1 MATKLFFLKH
11 KHTLVLIAFIALKFY
26 LHGVIVNPLY
36 ELHRDEYLHLNQAQH
51 LAWGYLS
58 VPPVTSW
65 VALLISWLG
74 NSVFWVKFFP
84 TLFGAI
90 TLYFVWEMVAILG
103 GNLFAKS
110 MAAISVLFSA
120 LMRLNM
126 LFQPNSFDTMVWTF
140 MFYVL
145 LKYIENEQNK
155 WLYVFAI
162 AVALGF
168 LNKYNVVFLLLA
180 VLLGLLLSPYRKVFI
195 NKYFYTSLLL
205 AALLVAP
212 NLWWQYEHHFPV
224 FHHMK
229 LLKATQLENVNTGDF
244 IKEQIL
250 FFFNA
255 IFVLLAAIY
264 SLFFYKNFAKYRV
277 FIWIFVAVLGLYIFL
292 KGKGY
297 YAMGLYPAYMA
308 FGAVFL
314 ENTIKNTYFRTLLL
328 LLPVAIFSF
337 GFHYL
342 FPIDTPEAV
351 QKQIAVYNDL
361 GLTRWEDG
369 KLHALPQ
376 DYADM
381 LGWKELAQKVDAAY
395 EQIGDTAHTLV
406 YCDNYGQAGA
416 INYYSRHAAN
426 IRAVSFSADY
436 LNWFDLNRPIKH
448 IVMVKDIYDTDTM
461 RSDEKPL
468 FQEIRYFGKIEN
480 KFAREQGTRIYVL
493 KNARTDI
500 NAILKKEIA
509 DELQQ
514 IQH

>member
-1 MATKLFFLKH
+1 MKLFLQKH
-11 KHTLVLIAFIALKFY
+11 QHTFVLLAFIALKFG
-26 LHGVIVNPLY
+26 LHGIIINPLY
-36 ELHRDEYLHLNQAQH
+36 ELHRDEYLHLNQGQH

-65 VALLISWLG
+65 ISLLILWLG
-74 NSVFWVKFFP
+74 NSIFWVKFFP
-84 TLFGAI
+84 ALFGAI
-90 TLYFVWEMVAILG
+90 TLFFVWKITEILG

-110 MAAISVLFSA
+110 LAVVAVLFSA
-120 LMRLNM
+120 LVRLNM

-140 MFYVL
+140 MFWVL
-145 LKYIENEQNK
+145 LKYIENQENK
-155 WLYVFAI
+155 WLYVFAV

-168 LNKYNVVFLLLA
+168 LNKYNVVFLVLGTLA
-180 VLLGLLLSPYRKVFI
+180 ALLLSPYRNVFI
-195 NKYFYTSLLL
+195 NKHFYLALLL

-212 NLWWQYEHHFPV
+212 NLWWQYTNHFPV
-224 FHHMK
+224 LYHMK
-229 LLKATQLENVNTGDF
+229 LLKATQLKNVETGNF
-244 IKEQIL
+244 LKEQML

-264 SLFFYKNFAKYRV
+264 ALIFYKNFAKYRL
-277 FIWIFVAVLGLYIFL
+277 FLFALVAVLGLYIYL

-297 YAMGLYPAYMA
+297 YAIGLYPAYMA

-314 ENTIKNTYFRTLLL
+314 ENLIKNNIVKTVLLL
-328 LLPVAIFSF
+328 VPLVIFSF
-337 GFHYL
+337 GFKYL
-342 FPIDTPEAV
+342 FPVDSPEQV
-351 QKQIAVYNDL
+351 QKEAAVYDDL

-416 INYYSRHAAN
+416 INYYSRHAGH
-426 IRAVSFSADY
+426 IGAVSFSADY
-436 LNWFDLNRPIKH
+436 LNWFDLSRPVKH
-448 IVMVKDIYDTDTM
+448 IVMVKDLGDTDTT
-461 RSDEKPL
+461 RSDERPL
-468 FQEIRYFGKIEN
+468 FQEIKYYGKIEN
-480 KFAREQGTRIYVL
+480 PFAREQGTRIYIL

-509 DELQQ
+509 EEWQQ
-514 IQH
+514 IHQ